1 MKQQAFQ
8 PGELRDES
16 NNIIREGAYG
26 KKTPFTNAENMGILD
41 YLINNLEVLHNGLLI
56 NGISFDDDGTPH
68 LSPEVTQAMENI
80 KAATETAKDVAIT
93 ARDAANKSAQAAA
106 DSASSAFTAASNA
119 STSESNAAQSASA
132 AATSATNA
140 AGSAST
146 ASSKASAAGTSAT
159 NAAKSATEAKSSA
172 AQASGLVSKANYGFL
187 QRNTAYAVGDIAYC
201 EQLPAGYYLECVTA
215 GTTGNTE
222 PTFKV
227 GGKGT

>member
-8 PGELRDES
+8 PGELRDEN
-16 NNIIREGAYG
+16 NNIIREGVYG

-41 YLINNLEVLHNGLLI
+41 YLINNLDVLHNGLLI

-80 KAATETAKDVAIT
+80 KQATEVARDVAIT

-106 DSASSAFTAASNA
+106 DSASSAFTAANNA

-146 ASSKASAAGTSAT
+146 ASSKATAAGTSAT

-172 AQASGLVSKANYGFL
+172 AQASGLVSKAAYGFL

-215 GTTGNTE
+215 GITGNTE
-222 PTFKV
+222 PTFNV
-227 GGKGT
+227 GGGNS